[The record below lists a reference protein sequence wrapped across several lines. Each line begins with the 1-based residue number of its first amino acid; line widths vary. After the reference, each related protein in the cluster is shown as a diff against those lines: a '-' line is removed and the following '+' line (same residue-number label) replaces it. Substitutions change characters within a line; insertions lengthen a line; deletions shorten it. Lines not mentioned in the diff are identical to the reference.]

1 MTSAGIP
8 PIWSTYKPFKKETF
22 GPACC
27 VVSADLD
34 AFSSQI
40 FYSSEGV
47 MKRTNGGA
55 QMGNDR
61 SRRLY
66 WYTKGIDFLSDSG
79 GPAGK

>member
-1 MTSAGIP
+1 
-8 PIWSTYKPFKKETF
+8 
-22 GPACC
+22 
-27 VVSADLD
+27 
-34 AFSSQI
+34 
-40 FYSSEGV
+40 